1 MAASNPFTELVGNTL
16 QSHQGNVDV
25 STLTSKKA
33 VLLYFSA
40 HWCPPCRGFTPELV
54 KYYKSHAEKFNFEI
68 IFVSSDKDDK
78 QFDEYFAEMPW
89 KALPFKDRDTKAKL
103 SKKYKV
109 QGIPTLVVLD
119 AAGQL
124 ITTNGRSKVS
134 SAPEDFPWTPKT
146 LYQILDNG
154 PLLQGKDGKV
164 EVASL
169 KEKEAV
175 GIYFSA
181 HWCPPCRAMTPKI
194 VQTYNV
200 LKSAGKAF
208 EVIFASSDND
218 EHSFK
223 EYYAE
228 MPWLAFPWKDGRI
241 DELSELYEVEGIPTF
256 VVIDTKTWKTITV
269 EGTSAVGTDPTG
281 KDFPWHPKPLNNVD
295 NAGGAINS
303 DPCFIY
309 LDSNLTDAT
318 TAHLQQVA
326 ESYVNKWN
334 SAGSEHP
341 LKFFWGKSGGLADR
355 IKQFLKIE
363 EDPVLVILNLSDGE
377 YYKQG
382 GAADLKVF
390 SDTAEKFL
398 AHQLTFTKLN

>member
-1 MAASNPFTELVGNTL
+1 
-16 QSHQGNVDV
+16 
-25 STLTSKKA
+25 
-33 VLLYFSA
+33 
-40 HWCPPCRGFTPELV
+40 
-54 KYYKSHAEKFNFEI
+54 
-68 IFVSSDKDDK
+68 
-78 QFDEYFAEMPW
+78 
-89 KALPFKDRDTKAKL
+89 
-103 SKKYKV
+103 
-109 QGIPTLVVLD
+109 
-119 AAGQL
+119 
-124 ITTNGRSKVS
+124 
-134 SAPEDFPWTPKT
+134 
-146 LYQILDNG
+146 
-154 PLLQGKDGKV
+154 
-164 EVASL
+164 
-169 KEKEAV
+169 
-175 GIYFSA
+175 
-181 HWCPPCRAMTPKI
+181 MTPKI
-194 VQTYNV
+194 VQTYNA

-208 EVIFASSDND
+208 EVIFATSDND